1 MSRTQIPAPK
11 KNNLRLKHGM
21 ERNSTGLKRTDKILL
36 QLLRSGLEGLPIAE
50 AAELS
55 LLDAGAWKRMLRM
68 SAAQGVLAVTYDAI
82 RKMPDRVQPPKELV
96 LAWAVNTDRI
106 EQDFAR
112 KSKVLEE
119 LAAFYGSHGICTML
133 LKGSGLA
140 SLYPVPAHR
149 PCGDID
155 IWLHGRQA
163 EADEIM
169 RQELKI
175 PISNDVH
182 HHTIFF
188 FKGVMVENHFDF
200 LNLWSH
206 RSNRRLEQQLRRFA
220 AEKGAIFNAGMQ
232 EIALPSPNF
241 NALFLMRHMA
251 VHFAAVEICLRH
263 IADWAVFLRADGN
276 QVNWPEVRAIYR
288 EQNMN
293 RFADAITAL
302 CVKQLGIKP
311 AMAYA
316 YEDDADLQAVILKEI
331 LHPAFSEK
339 HPESGLL
346 APALFKLRR
355 WWANRW
361 KHRLVY
367 KDSLAGSFL
376 WLCWAHVI
384 RPKSIIQ

>member
-1 MSRTQIPAPK
+1 M
-11 KNNLRLKHGM
+11 
-21 ERNSTGLKRTDKILL
+21 KRTDNVLL
-36 QLLRSGLEGLPIAE
+36 QLLRSGLAGVACTDSTE
-50 AAELS
+50 ANP
-55 LLDAGAWKRMLRM
+55 LDADEWKQLLRL

-82 RKMPDRVQPPKELV
+82 RKMPTGMQPPKKLV

-106 EQDFAR
+106 ERDFAR

-119 LAAFYGSHGICTML
+119 LAAFYSSHGIRTML

-155 IWLHGRQA
+155 IWLYGRQA
-163 EADEIM
+163 EADGIM

-182 HHTIFF
+182 HHSIFF

-206 RSNRRLEQQLRRFA
+206 RSNRRLEQQLRQFA
-220 AEKGAIFNAGMQ
+220 AKEGAIFKTGLQ
-232 EIALPSPNF
+232 EIALPSPDF

-263 IADWAVFLRADGN
+263 IADWAVFLRAEGD
-276 QVNWPEVRAIYR
+276 QVNWPKIRAILK
-288 EQNMN
+288 EQNMD
-293 RFADAITAL
+293 RFADAVTAI
-302 CVKQLGIKP
+302 CVKQLSVESSK
-311 AMAYA
+311 AYA
-316 YEDDADLQAVILKEI
+316 YEDDADLQAVILNEI

-339 HPESGLL
+339 HPESGFL

-376 WLCWAHVI
+376 WLCWAHLI